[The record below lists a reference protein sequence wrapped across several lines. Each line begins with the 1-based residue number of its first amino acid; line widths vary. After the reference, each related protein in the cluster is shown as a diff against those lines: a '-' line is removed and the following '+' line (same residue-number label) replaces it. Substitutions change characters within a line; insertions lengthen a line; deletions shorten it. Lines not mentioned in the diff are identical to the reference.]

1 MARNVTGDSPKSV
14 HTQSVSMLPV
24 AIVAE
29 VDLNSSAHPINDTT
43 KSGKQV
49 GGLVY
54 VKLTTGGSVCI
65 AIAQGSDALDKW
77 LVLGTG
83 NTGFIEVTPS

>member
-14 HTQSVSMLPV
+14 QTQSVSMLPV
-24 AIVAE
+24 AIVTQE
-29 VDLNSSAHPINDTT
+29 NLSSASHPINDTT

-54 VKLTTGGSVCI
+54 VKLADSDHVCI
-65 AIAQGSDALDKW
+65 AIAQGSAATDKW
-77 LVLGTG
+77 LVPGMEA
-83 NTGFIEVTPS
+83 TGFIEVTPA